1 MQKSKTVIL
10 PKLALVNLRKNTNV
24 YLPYI
29 LTLAFMVA
37 VFFSFDSISRNE
49 LMETLP
55 YAGYVQML
63 MIIGEVLLGIIIAP
77 FLFYTNSILMK
88 RRKRELGLYS
98 ILGLEKKHIGMMMC
112 VETLFILV
120 TAFMLG
126 FCTAVLF
133 SNVLF
138 GALMKISGYAVKV
151 HFSIKTASVSTTFLY
166 FAFVCGANLFVNLL
180 QVSMANPTELLQTGK
195 KGEKEIK
202 HIAVPTILGLLTLGA
217 GYFIALT
224 AKMDGFIFTNF
235 FLAVFLVVIGT
246 YFLITA
252 GSISLLKRLK
262 KSKHIYY
269 KKENFVTISGMLYR
283 MKKNAA
289 SLVNICVFAT
299 MVMITLICT
308 ISLKAGQEKAI
319 RFLFPYDA
327 RYQFTEDGGVTKA
340 DFEEILKQEAKKQ
353 GVSVT
358 ENIDFTYREFEAD
371 VSDDAL
377 LQHDPESVMQ
387 EDVDVR
393 LLTLEEFNEAEG
405 VSETLGENEVLFYS
419 SIADFGKPSVILNG
433 AFYKIKQEL
442 TKVSFDNKEPKTYV
456 NRKYYI
462 VMKDE
467 SAVLEVLNGYLA
479 GKNGVHMYLF
489 NMEGEDS
496 QKTALLTALTDAFK
510 QDPGYYESDDV
521 LTWGAETHSMNG
533 GLLFLGVFF
542 SIVFT
547 MCFILIMY
555 YKQIAKGLEDRQNFA
570 IMKQVGMSSDEV
582 RSTIKRQIL
591 LIFFLPLIGALL
603 HTLVSLNMVMKML
616 SAIHLYED
624 VIYYCC
630 AGLVAVVFLI
640 IYNVCY
646 LKTAKVYYKIVNE

>member
-10 PKLALVNLRKNTNV
+10 PKLALVNLRKNTNI

-37 VFFSFDSISRNE
+37 VFFIFDSISRNE
-49 LMETLP
+49 LMKTLP
-55 YAGYVQML
+55 YAGYIQML

-112 VETLFILV
+112 VETLFILAA
-120 TAFMLG
+120 AFVLG
-126 FCTAVLF
+126 LCAAVLF

-151 HFSIKTASVSTTFLY
+151 HFSVKMASISTTFLY
-166 FAFVCGANLFVNLL
+166 FVFVCGANLIVNLL

-217 GYFIALT
+217 GYFIAFT

-252 GSISLLKRLK
+252 GSISLLKSLK

-308 ISLKAGQEKAI
+308 LSLKVGQEKAI
-319 RFLFPYDA
+319 HFLFPYDV
-327 RYQFTEDGGVTKA
+327 RYQFAEGGNVSETDFRDTLEQKAGKQRISITKC
-340 DFEEILKQEAKKQ
+340 
-353 GVSVT
+353 
-358 ENIDFTYREFEAD
+358 IDFTYWECQAD
-371 VSDDAL
+371 VVGEAL
-377 LQHDPESVMQ
+377 QQHNLEDPMNQ
-387 EDVDVR
+387 DVDVR
-393 LLTLEEFNEAEG
+393 FMTLSEFNKAEEC
-405 VSETLGENEVLFYS
+405 SETLDENEVLFYS
-419 SIADFGKPSVILNG
+419 SVADFGKTAVTLGEAS
-433 AFYKIKQEL
+433 YKIKKEL

-462 VMKDE
+462 VMKDKNTIIN
-467 SAVLEVLNGYLA
+467 VLDSYVA
-479 GKNGVHMYLF
+479 GQDGVHMYLF
-489 NMEGEDS
+489 NMEGE
-496 QKTALLTALTDAFK
+496 KGKKEALLAAMADEFK
-510 QDPGYYESDDV
+510 EDPSYFESDDV
-521 LTWGAETHSMNG
+521 FTWGAETHSMNG

-555 YKQIAKGLEDRQNFA
+555 YKQIAEGLEDRQNFA

-582 RSTIKRQIL
+582 RSTIRRQIL
-591 LIFFLPLIGALL
+591 LIFFLPLMGAFL
-603 HTLVSLNMVMKML
+603 HTLVSLNMVMKLL
-616 SAIHLYED
+616 SAIHLYEET
-624 VIYYCC
+624 VYYCC
-630 AGLVAVVFLI
+630 AGAVAVVFLV
-640 IYNVCY
+640 IYSLCY
-646 LKTAKVYYKIVNE
+646 MKTAKVYYRIVNE